1 MVFFDLHHHHSS
13 KKSGIYNLNFGET
26 IPENYFSVGIHPA
39 ASANVSVEIWQWVE
53 NSVQHKNCVAIGEC
67 GLDGL
72 VDVSEV
78 EQQSTFCRQID
89 LANQVQKPIII
100 HCVRR
105 FPQIIR
111 LSKKSQVPL
120 IVHGFNKNYAVG
132 EELKKHNFYLSFG
145 KSILQNVNLQHLI
158 RDFPIE
164 KLFLETD
171 AQTFD
176 IIELYQ
182 RVATLKKISV
192 TQLKNQIKENLQ
204 IFNISEF
211 K

>member
-1 MVFFDLHHHHSS
+1 MEFFDLHHHHSP
-13 KKSGIYNLNFGET
+13 KKSGIYNLNFGEA
-26 IPENYFSVGIHPA
+26 IPESYFSVGIHPA
-39 ASANVSVEIWQWVE
+39 ASADVSEETWQWVE
-53 NSVQHKNCVAIGEC
+53 NSAQHKNCVAIGEC

-72 VDVSEV
+72 VKVSEKV
-78 EQQSTFCRQID
+78 QQSVFHRQID
-89 LANQVQKPIII
+89 LANKVQKPVII

-105 FPQIIR
+105 FSQIIQH
-111 LSKKSQVPL
+111 SKKSAVPL
-120 IVHGFNKNYAVG
+120 IVHGFNKNQAVG

-145 KSILQNVNLQHLI
+145 KSVLHNVNLQHFI
-158 RDFPIE
+158 KDFPLE

-171 AQTFD
+171 SQAFD

-182 RVATLKKISV
+182 KVAVLKNFPLNQV
-192 TQLKNQIKENLQ
+192 KNQIEENLQ